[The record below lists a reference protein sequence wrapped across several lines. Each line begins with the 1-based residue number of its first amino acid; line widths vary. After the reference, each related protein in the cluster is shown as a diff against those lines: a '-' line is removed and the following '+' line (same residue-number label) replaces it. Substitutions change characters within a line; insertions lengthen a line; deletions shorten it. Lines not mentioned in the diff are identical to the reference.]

1 MQHWHMTNFKLQL
14 INWRFQYCVFV
25 PIIFIRELKHINQI
39 SCISKLWQKNPLA
52 RDWLHFKKSTI
63 ASNLRISWVFFQ
75 PVHPFA
81 SFCQKPAHSPTKTQY
96 LIPSYLYIYI
106 IIYQYHACL
115 YTHDNLMKPLP
126 KLSHHTS
133 KKQILYAHIPLDHV
147 TTYSYPII
155 PSYTHI
161 SHYTIQHHSIITPL
175 YHQDCSLGICQHM
188 L

>member
-1 MQHWHMTNFKLQL
+1 MYIKT
-14 INWRFQYCVFV
+14 VT
-25 PIIFIRELKHINQI
+25 
-39 SCISKLWQKNPLA
+39 
-52 RDWLHFKKSTI
+52 KKSFGKRLTPFQEI
-63 ASNLRISWVFFQ
+63 HYCFKFENILSFFS
-75 PVHPFA
+75 A
-81 SFCQKPAHSPTKTQY
+81 RSSFCVLLSKTSTFPHQNTISY
-96 LIPSYLYIYI
+96 TLISLCIYIYI

-161 SHYTIQHHSIITPL
+161 SHYTIQHHSIIIPL
-175 YHQDCSLGICQHM
+175 YHQDCPLGICQHM

>member
-1 MQHWHMTNFKLQL
+1 MTHDEFQTSIDQL
-14 INWRFQYCVFV
+14 AIPVLCFCSN
-25 PIIFIRELKHINQI
+25 HIYSRAETYQPNLMYI
-39 SCISKLWQKNPLA
+39 KTVT
-52 RDWLHFKKSTI
+52 KKSFGKRLTPFQEI
-63 ASNLRISWVFFQ
+63 HYCFKFENILSFFQ

-161 SHYTIQHHSIITPL
+161 SHYTIQHHSIIIPL
-175 YHQDCSLGICQHM
+175 YHQDCPLGICQHM